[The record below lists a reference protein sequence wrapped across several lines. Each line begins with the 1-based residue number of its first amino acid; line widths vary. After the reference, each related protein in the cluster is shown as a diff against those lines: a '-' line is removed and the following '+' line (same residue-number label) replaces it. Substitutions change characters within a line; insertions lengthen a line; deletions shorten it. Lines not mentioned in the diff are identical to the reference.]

1 MNKRFIEKN
10 SYFKVSNMS
19 FDVYLMGELVFQVAS
34 ILSNIDIEIIKTHHI
49 RKIDSLSVTA
59 IYLADRIK
67 ESRPN

>member
-1 MNKRFIEKN
+1 
-10 SYFKVSNMS
+10 MS

-34 ILSNIDIEIIKTHHI
+34 ILSNTDIEIIKTHHI